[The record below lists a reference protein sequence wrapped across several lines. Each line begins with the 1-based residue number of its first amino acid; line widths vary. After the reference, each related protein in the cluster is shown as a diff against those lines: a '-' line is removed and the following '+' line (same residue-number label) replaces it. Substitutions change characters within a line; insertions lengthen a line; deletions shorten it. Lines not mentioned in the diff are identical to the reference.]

1 MAFLLW
7 SLRVFW
13 WSVSLHATKMI
24 INDPCVLCEGCWD
37 SHLDSK
43 LSTSFFPFVVVVSI
57 FLIMTTVMTEIQAD
71 ASMHYVKPKPDVLL
85 VEAPEELLDWP
96 FTIPRTPAG
105 TGCVMGSEPGCK
117 GSIWCGRT
125 EGWKETWLLTAGNL
139 PSPVS
144 AVEGPKNA
152 DYQKFV

>member
-1 MAFLLW
+1 
-7 SLRVFW
+7 
-13 WSVSLHATKMI
+13 MI

-85 VEAPEELLDWP
+85 VEAPEELLD
-96 FTIPRTPAG
+96 
-105 TGCVMGSEPGCK
+105 
-117 GSIWCGRT
+117 
-125 EGWKETWLLTAGNL
+125 
-139 PSPVS
+139 
-144 AVEGPKNA
+144 
-152 DYQKFV
+152 